1 MAKALAKAK
10 QTKALTN
17 WEAEMEAQ
25 AQASVAQEQTAGSG
39 GGRFFGLR
47 AGQLT
52 FNDATFPG
60 NQIAVVI
67 LDSVFENIYYE
78 EAFDAE
84 TKNPPTCYAFG
95 RDAETMGPPKEVDE
109 YDEFERQSELCK
121 DCWAN
126 EWASA
131 SKGKGKACSN
141 RRRLALIPAGTYT
154 PVKGGGFD
162 LELEE
167 DPAHYASTEVAYL
180 KLPVMSVKGF
190 AAYLK
195 QVAEQFKRPLHGV
208 LTRIYV
214 EPDAKSQ
221 FRVKFEMIELLDGD
235 VMPTIMQRHQSIR
248 DEIEFPYLP
257 RSDDEDDK
265 PAATQRSARSSQ
277 KLRGAAKPVKK
288 VGKAKGRSR

>member
-1 MAKALAKAK
+1 MARGKAQVPA
-10 QTKALTN
+10 N
-17 WEAEMEAQ
+17 WEQEMEQQ
-25 AQASVAQEQTAGSG
+25 AVAAVAQEQTAGSG

-52 FNDATFPG
+52 YDDATFPG

-78 EAFDAE
+78 GKFDPE
-84 TKNPPTCYAFG
+84 SKNPPTCYAFG

-109 YDEFERQSELCK
+109 YDEFERQSDLC
-121 DCWAN
+121 DGCWAN

-131 SKGKGKACSN
+131 ETGKGKACSN
-141 RRRLALIPAGTYT
+141 RRRLALIPAGTYM

-167 DPAHYASTEVAYL
+167 DAKHFSSTDVAYM

-208 LTRIYV
+208 YTRIYV

-221 FRVKFEMIELLDGD
+221 FRVKFELIEPIEGD
-235 VMPTIMQRHQSIR
+235 LMPTIMQRHNTIR
-248 DEIEFPYLP
+248 DEIAFPYIP
-257 RSDDEDDK
+257 RSDDDE
-265 PAATQRSARSSQ
+265 PAAPQRSARSSQ

-288 VGKAKGRSR
+288 VKRK